1 MPSSRSRQQRLPKSA
16 EYSAQQIEQML
27 KEEEANGFRTP
38 IPEGSNFVI
47 VSMPPAVMRAYRQRE
62 RAWLK
67 AKQSQR

>member
-1 MPSSRSRQQRLPKSA
+1 
-16 EYSAQQIEQML
+16 ML
-27 KEEEANGFRTP
+27 QEDEANGFRTP

-47 VSMPPAVMRAYRQRE
+47 VSMPPAVMRSYRQRE